1 MDETLTDTNE
11 LDINRTVVIEPAL
24 LQDAE
29 SVTDVHRRTWLATYP
44 NAEAGITEEDI
55 RIRVDGEHDE
65 LKPLRLEQWRKSI
78 ETADGSRTVFV
89 ARQEGKVVGFCAP
102 GIISGQRRIGAI
114 YVLPEAQSNGL
125 GSQLLE
131 KAIEW
136 HGRSEDI
143 FLRAATYNEQA
154 IGFYK
159 RNGFEETGRVVQD
172 ESEAVKLRGAVAI
185 PEIEMVLK
193 AKSS

>member
-1 MDETLTDTNE
+1 MDETLTEPNE
-11 LDINRTVVIEPAL
+11 LDINRVVAIEPAL

-29 SVTDVHRRTWLATYP
+29 AVTDVHRRTWLATYP
-44 NAEAGITEEDI
+44 NVEAGITEEDI

-65 LKPLRLEQWRKSI
+65 LKPLRLEQWKKSI
-78 ETADGSRTVFV
+78 ENTDGSRAVFV
-89 ARQEGKVVGFCAP
+89 ARQDGKVVGFCAP

-114 YVLPEAQSNGL
+114 YVLPEAQSKGL

-131 KAIEW
+131 RAVEW
-136 HGRSEDI
+136 HGRDEDI

-154 IGFYK
+154 ISFYK
-159 RNGFEETGRVVQD
+159 KHGFEETGRLVED

-185 PEIEMVLK
+185 PEVEMVLK
-193 AKSS
+193 AKLD